1 MGSNSN
7 PSEDNLDEEEVYR
20 NVFGVQNPYDMLEQ
34 KKLIE
39 QQFIEKV
46 QKE

>member
-20 NVFGVQNPYDMLEQ
+20 NVFGV
-34 KKLIE
+34 
-39 QQFIEKV
+39 
-46 QKE
+46 

>member
-7 PSEDNLDEEEVYR
+7 PSEDNLDEEDVYR
-20 NVFGVQNPYDMLEQ
+20 NLFGVQDPHDMIEQ
-34 KKLIE
+34 KKLKE

>member
-7 PSEDNLDEEEVYR
+7 PSEDNLDEEDVYR
-20 NVFGVQNPYDMLEQ
+20 NVFGVQNPLDIIEQ
-34 KKLIE
+34 KKIKEL
-39 QQFIEKV
+39 QFIEKV